1 MASGE
6 WLLATR
12 YFAIRYFALFAI
24 RPSLFPRVEDVFQ
37 FAFRQVSRIEDVPQ
51 LLARQAVQP
60 GVIRIEFGAYPCPA
74 RVVPDKWGEW
84 R

>member
-12 YFAIRYFALFAI
+12 YFAI

-51 LLARQAVQP
+51 LLACQAVQP
-60 GVIRIEFGAYPCPA
+60 GVIRIEFGANLRPA
-74 RVVPDKWGEW
+74 GSVPDEGGEW
-84 R
+84 FRGEW